1 MKPAFFKFLFLIAI
15 VAVGFQVQAQTPN
28 LPGPE
33 KGMTEV
39 ETFQGTLNSAGK
51 LVKLD
56 SNLGYDFN
64 KHFGIFAG
72 VPLYFMGVPNSTT
85 TTTTGAAAN
94 NNGITGGIGNI
105 YLGMNFRAP
114 SPALNY
120 ASTITAGAPTGN
132 RKDGL
137 STGRASIDWSNY
149 FDRSFDK
156 FTPFFEA
163 GLGNGVP
170 DSRLVTHPFTSLGAL
185 GHFEEGAEYELI
197 HHFSAGGSGYHDV
210 PFGDQKVFSKLVHK
224 GQGNGG
230 GPGRSHGGVFEN
242 NFLST
247 GTGITRENGVNTWI
261 AFEPNKVLRAQI
273 GYSRSMTFDLNSF
286 SFNVGLNVG
295 KMMRAKKNQ

>member
-1 MKPAFFKFLFLIAI
+1 MKPGLIKFLLSIATM
-15 VAVGFQVQAQTPN
+15 AVSFQVQAQTPN
-28 LPGPE
+28 LPEHE

-39 ETFQGTLNSAGK
+39 ETFQGTLNSEGK

-56 SNLGYDFN
+56 SNIGYDFN
-64 KHFGIFAG
+64 RHFGVFAG
-72 VPLYFMGVPNSTT
+72 VPLYFTGVPNSTT
-85 TTTTGAAAN
+85 STNAAAS
-94 NNGITGGIGNI
+94 NNGTTGGIGNI
-105 YLGMNFRAP
+105 HLGMNFRAP

-120 ASTITAGAPTGN
+120 ASTITVGAPTGN

-149 FDRSFDK
+149 FDRSFDR

-170 DSRLVTHPFTSLGAL
+170 DSRLVTHPFSSLGAL

-197 HHFSAGGSGYHDV
+197 HHFAVGGSGYHDV
-210 PFGDQKVFSKLVHK
+210 PFGDQKVFSKLVHE

-230 GPGRSHGGVFEN
+230 GPGRSHGGAFEN

-247 GTGITRENGVNTWI
+247 GAGIDRENGVNTWV
-261 AFEPNKVLRAQI
+261 AFEPSKVLRAQI
-273 GYSRSMTFDLNSF
+273 GYSRSVTFDLNSF

-295 KMMRAKKNQ
+295 KMVRAKKNQ